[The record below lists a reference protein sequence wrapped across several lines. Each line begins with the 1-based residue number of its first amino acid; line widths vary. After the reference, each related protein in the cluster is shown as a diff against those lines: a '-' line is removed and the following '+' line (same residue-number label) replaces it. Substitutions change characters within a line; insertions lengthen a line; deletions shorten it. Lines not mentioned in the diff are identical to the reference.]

1 MSIATGTAI
10 LGGAALGAIGSLVGG
25 NKAAG
30 AQKDAAN
37 QSNATINR
45 QYDQTRADNMPAL
58 DSRNASLAKM
68 RELLGIGGDSTA
80 QGYGSLAGH
89 VSAEDVQNEAGY
101 QFGLNQGLGSLNNQM
116 AARGMR
122 NSGAAL
128 KAATRYGND
137 YATTKFDGAFNRAQA
152 NRNAVL
158 NPLQS
163 LAGLGQSGAST
174 IAQAG
179 QNNANNISQTQ
190 ASLGNALGANY
201 IAQGNA
207 LGNAA
212 NSVAGWYANQNNPL
226 LQMSTEAGTSG
237 LPAYLL
243 RG

>member
-1 MSIATGTAI
+1 MSF
-10 LGGAALGAIGSLVGG
+10 AIGGTVLATAAINAYSA

-30 AQKDAAN
+30 AQTAAAN
-37 QSNATINR
+37 QANDTQNR
-45 QYDQTRADNMPAL
+45 MYDQTRADNMPAL

-68 RELLGIGGDSTA
+68 RELLGIGGDSGA
-80 QGYGSLAGH
+80 QGYGSLAGPIN
-89 VSAEDVQNEAGY
+89 AGDVQNSAGY
-101 QFGLNQGLGSLNNQM
+101 QFGLNQGLGSLNNQL
-116 AARGMR
+116 ASRGMR

-137 YATTKFDGAFNRAQA
+137 YATTKYGDAFNQQLAS
-152 NRNAVL
+152 RNAQL

-179 QNNANNISQTQ
+179 ANNANNVSQTQ

-207 LGNAA
+207 LSNAG
-212 NSVAGWYANQNNPL
+212 NSVAGWYANKN
-226 LQMSTEAGTSG
+226 SGTGSG
-237 LPAYLL
+237 TFQANQ
-243 RG
+243 GADEWWM